1 MPRKRTATKRT
12 TAAKPPAKPP
22 ATKPPAKKP
31 TPALGP
37 FGKALYANL
46 KNATP
51 GVPMQAAVLETL
63 RAVPQAQLKAA
74 VSSATPKEKAQL
86 FSVLPGDQ
94 IASSLRALP
103 ASFLAP
109 ATPPTPPPAPA
120 GGPPASILM
129 TTYENVVYP
138 PAQKDPLWAQK
149 ITGGNTVG
157 IEGGVE
163 WLSVYDPRFE
173 KEGSLNNPVA
183 GLTGWAVQGDLPISS
198 ADIWFV
204 HPWGND
210 FQFYVVPDP
219 QYQGLCG
226 GSNRGINPISGD
238 VDTEYNEATAVAGPG
253 LFNADGSVKRKGLG
267 LTAPKGV
274 IGVEIDN
281 RLVPPA
287 FQNLI
292 EDGARVAVFGRWIVD
307 CGHDDFHTEIHPP
320 LLTAV
325 ATVLPPPAGRPAGSG
340 KVTQVQIISR
350 PYTISQLFDG
360 GTTNFAQ
367 HLAEEIAKVEDT
379 TFGIPHSFR
388 VEAHPTI
395 ITPPYD
401 GRPYIKLLVQPPPF
415 KQIGPITRPRN
426 LMVSF
431 HFTHREGVVAQVFD
445 AGNGTVGII
454 IVLGDMNPAELPR
467 NTGQNV
473 EWSQL
478 QTLEEAIYVALEI
491 VDLLTLKVAS
501 AIILALGI
509 LTDLYEPPIAASPV
523 DNQNIAGPVQI
534 DQLPFEAGDAEDD
547 NQPFPIYGWV
557 NVWWEPVQV
566 VVKPPVAATSTRAAA
581 KKTRVATKTRGA
593 ATKKTATPT
602 TKASPRA
609 KAETTATGRAAAAGK
624 RTATRRKG
632 S

>member
-1 MPRKRTATKRT
+1 MARKRTATKK
-12 TAAKPPAKPP
+12 TAAV
-22 ATKPPAKKP
+22 KPPAKKP
-31 TPALGP
+31 PARKPPALGP

-46 KNATP
+46 KKATP
-51 GVPMQAAVLETL
+51 GVPLNAAVLETL

-74 VSSATPKEKAQL
+74 VSGATPKEKSQL

-138 PAQKDPLWAQK
+138 PAQKDPLWAQH

-157 IEGGVE
+157 IDGGVE

-219 QYQGLCG
+219 QYQGLCS
-226 GSNRGINPISGD
+226 GSNRGINPVNGG
-238 VDTEYNEATAVAGPG
+238 VDAEYNEGTTVAGPG
-253 LFNADGSVKRKGLG
+253 LFNPDGSLKRKGLG

-274 IGVEIDN
+274 LGVEIDN

-287 FQNLI
+287 FQNLV

-320 LLTAV
+320 LLMAV
-325 ATVLPPPAGRPAGSG
+325 ATVLPPPAGRPPGSG
-340 KVTQVQIISR
+340 KVTQVQIMSR
-350 PYTISQLFDG
+350 PYTVSQLFDG

-367 HLAEEIAKVEDT
+367 HLAVEIAKVEDT

-388 VEAHPTI
+388 VEAHPNI

-415 KQIGPITRPRN
+415 KQIGPITRPKN

-454 IVLGDMNPAELPR
+454 IVLGDMNPAQLPR
-467 NTGQNV
+467 NAGQNV

-509 LTDLYEPPIAASPV
+509 ETDLYEPPIAASPL
-523 DNQNIAGPVQI
+523 DNQNIAGPVMI
-534 DQLPFEAGDAEDD
+534 DQLPVGAGDSEDD
-547 NQPFPIYGWV
+547 GQPFPIYGWI

-566 VVKPPVAATSTRAAA
+566 VVKPPVAEA
-581 KKTRVATKTRGA
+581 KTRRATTKVRAATKTRA
-593 ATKKTATPT
+593 ATG
-602 TKASPRA
+602 TKRSVTSR
-609 KAETTATGRAAAAGK
+609 KAR
-624 RTATRRKG
+624 
-632 S
+632 